1 MKFNLTNNEPFEVI
15 RTADDKNVD
24 VLNLK
29 TSDLTNDSGFIE
41 RALYKG
47 SCSSTAA
54 TMPKVCT
61 VDTFPTETV
70 TINSQQFTRPLD
82 GTTIVVKFSVD
93 DTNTTAAP
101 ALNVNGTGSV
111 GIYYNTG
118 KVTATAKN
126 TTVAGTAN
134 VWTYYIYD
142 KSSDLWVYLGHS
154 LDSNTTYTA
163 MTQSHIDAGTATG
176 QCTITPKL
184 LRDNFYTE
192 TETNNLLADKEN
204 KKLVVN
210 LTLGLTANKTYTE
223 ITTAISEGR
232 IVIVDYVNQVRAQ
245 FISQDS
251 ATNVIRFIGMAN
263 GGILFEFMVNSSNEW
278 TKTQTT
284 LTLTFDNAP
293 TANSD
298 NPVKSGGI
306 KTYVDNGDKVQS
318 ITTYQTSTPVAVND
332 THDQAISKLIKII
345 EDNEYTTAA
354 ALDDLEN
361 DKANT
366 EDLANVAF
374 SGSYN
379 DLSNKPTFQD
389 VKVSQTAISSA
400 QENTAFPLL
409 LANGATPATGGA
421 LYCSKITFKNNGIE
435 GLKIEGS
442 VDDTDHQ
449 ANYIYINGDTIFFGH
464 GASGTGSL
472 SASSFNG
479 RANGTEL
486 VLSSA
491 NDALTDG
498 ASMLGYYD
506 DDNSIATTV
515 HDAIYDLQS
524 FKNDIGDVLI
534 VTLSYE
540 ARAGITSS
548 HT

>member
-54 TMPKVCT
+54 AMPKVCT

-70 TINSQQFTRPLD
+70 TINSQQVTRPLD

-142 KSSDLWVYLGHS
+142 KSSDLWVYLGRS

-210 LTLGLTANKTYTE
+210 LTLGLLADKTYTE
-223 ITTAISEGR
+223 ITTAISEER
-232 IVIVDYVNQVRAQ
+232 IVIVNFVNQVRARFVQ
-245 FISQDS
+245 QDS
-251 ATNVIRFIGMAN
+251 DSNRIRFIGIAN
-263 GGILFEFMVNSSNEW
+263 GGILYEFMINSSNEW
-278 TKTQTT
+278 TETQTI
-284 LTLTFDNAP
+284 LTLMYDNAP
-293 TANSD
+293 TENSD
-298 NPVKSGGI
+298 NIVSSGAIYTALTQVYNNASTLVSNNTLKYTVKEASSSTVSFTTSS
-306 KTYVDNGDKVQS
+306 KMLPNTVYVVGSVTSS
-318 ITTYQTSTPVAVND
+318 I
-332 THDQAISKLIKII
+332 
-345 EDNEYTTAA
+345 
-354 ALDDLEN
+354 
-361 DKANT
+361 
-366 EDLANVAF
+366 
-374 SGSYN
+374 
-379 DLSNKPTFQD
+379 LSF
-389 VKVSQTAISSA
+389 TAINSLSI
-400 QENTAFPLL
+400 
-409 LANGATPATGGA
+409 AN
-421 LYCSKITFKNNGIE
+421 
-435 GLKIEGS
+435 
-442 VDDTDHQ
+442 
-449 ANYIYINGDTIFFGH
+449 
-464 GASGTGSL
+464 GSL
-472 SASSFNG
+472 S
-479 RANGTEL
+479 
-486 VLSSA
+486 
-491 NDALTDG
+491 
-498 ASMLGYYD
+498 
-506 DDNSIATTV
+506 
-515 HDAIYDLQS
+515 
-524 FKNDIGDVLI
+524 NDIGINWSSNQAAITNNLVVPTYQILFKASSSFSSITLPSSVKWKDRSAPASSDMQGKMCELTIMNDIATINI
-534 VTLSYE
+534 V
-540 ARAGITSS
+540 
-548 HT
+548 